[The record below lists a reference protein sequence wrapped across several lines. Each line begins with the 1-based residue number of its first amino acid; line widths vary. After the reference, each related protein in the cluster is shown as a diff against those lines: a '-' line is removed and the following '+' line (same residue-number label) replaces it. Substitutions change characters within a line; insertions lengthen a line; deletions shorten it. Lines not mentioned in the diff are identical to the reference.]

1 MSGRILIIEDE
12 DPLRILYAQILESA
26 GYKVDQAG
34 DGDIGMNKIRNT
46 PWDLLLLDIMLPGE
60 DGLRI
65 LKEIKNDS
73 SLKKGP
79 VVAITNL
86 NSEYIVQEAFNFG
99 VDGYLIKSQITPDKI
114 ADEVKE
120 FLK

>member
-1 MSGRILIIEDE
+1 MSKSILIIEDE
-12 DPLRILYAQILESA
+12 GPLRALYVQILESA

-34 DGDIGMNKIRNT
+34 DGDTGMDKIKNT
-46 PWDLLLLDIMLPGE
+46 QWDLLLLDIMLPGE

-65 LKEIKNDS
+65 LKEIKNDPG
-73 SLKKGP
+73 LKKGP
-79 VVAITNL
+79 IVAITNL

-99 VDGYLIKSQITPDKI
+99 VDGYLIKSQVTPDKI

>member
-1 MSGRILIIEDE
+1 LIIEDE
-12 DPLRILYAQILESA
+12 DPLRALYAQILESA
-26 GYKVDQAG
+26 GYKADQAG
-34 DGDIGMNKIRNT
+34 DGNTGMEKIKNT
-46 PWDLLLLDIMLPGE
+46 QWDLLLLDIMLPGE

-65 LKEIKNDS
+65 LKEIKSDP

-79 VVAITNL
+79 IVAITNL